1 MAARS
6 GAIGRT
12 LRNVPDMEFRT
23 WATLLGTT
31 LASAAWAGA
40 SQLGLAYGIGIL
52 RFTRV
57 FDVTARDQ
65 WTAQL
70 AWVAWIAMT
79 AGAVGG
85 MYGRRRLPEQAGA
98 GTRVLAAIFA
108 GLGAAAVVPLTMQP
122 ARTTQVA
129 EVNALL
135 VIGIC
140 AGLGALGGVVAGYA
154 ALSRPAARWSFA
166 TLGITV
172 WVVAIASVAPSL
184 ALGASAPAARLGVL
198 DTSLLPPS
206 LTQRTALFTM
216 PVLALVL
223 GVILGWV
230 AGRRELSIPA
240 IALAG
245 LPGPALLTLAYLIA
259 GPGSAPDRYQE
270 VPYWAAMTVAGAGV
284 LGSVLAVMLRRGPA
298 TVDHRPGTIG
308 DGTGPGNAGT
318 PPSDRS
324 PLPRRDAQ
332 SRSAIARTAAT
343 RPSPAPG
350 AARPSAPTAVSRSGA
365 PPMGGFAPTQTA
377 PRPKPRQI
385 SAPLPDPT
393 PIVPPTRAKG
403 RKKQAGDGEIAD
415 WVNSLG
421 GGRRR

>member
-1 MAARS
+1 
-6 GAIGRT
+6 
-12 LRNVPDMEFRT
+12 MEFRT

-70 AWVAWIAMT
+70 TWVAWIAMT

-129 EVNALL
+129 EVDALL

-140 AGLGALGGVVAGYA
+140 AGYA

-308 DGTGPGNAGT
+308 DGTGPGTAGT
-318 PPSDRS
+318 LPSDRS

-350 AARPSAPTAVSRSGA
+350 AARPSAPTAASRSGA

>member
-98 GTRVLAAIFA
+98 GTRVLTAIFA

-308 DGTGPGNAGT
+308 DGTGPGNAAAVQQRRT
-318 PPSDRS
+318 PDGWLRT
-324 PLPRRDAQ
+324 DADGAPPEAAADQ
-332 SRSAIARTAAT
+332 RTAA
-343 RPSPAPG
+343 RPHADRPADTGQGPQE
-350 AARPSAPTAVSRSGA
+350 A
-365 PPMGGFAPTQTA
+365 
-377 PRPKPRQI
+377 
-385 SAPLPDPT
+385 
-393 PIVPPTRAKG
+393 G
-403 RKKQAGDGEIAD
+403 R
-415 WVNSLG
+415 
-421 GGRRR
+421 GRRDRRLGEQPRRWPPAVVMIDTRTSRI